1 MGIISAIRGTA
12 AKPVDDIDAYEAAK
26 AQIHDLASAA
36 MQAATRGDSME
47 EAIAELELAI
57 EDRGWK
63 QLQGLPSDFQFS
75 RGSLDNIIRMS
86 RLYYL
91 KNPLIKRAVD
101 LQTYYV
107 WGQGVTIR
115 GESALDEVVQNFV
128 LDQSNQSTIT
138 GHQAMMRN
146 ERTLAID
153 GNLFLDFFTDPATGR
168 VQTRTICVDEVRSIV
183 RNPDDF
189 NDVWFYERRW
199 NRNDL
204 DPQSGVRSITP
215 MVAYYPDWRYARRIK
230 IEDAKNFADGS
241 AAEDMRMQTFA
252 GQRIAWESP
261 VMHIKTG
268 STAEMDFGVPEVYAA
283 LDWARA
289 YREALEDY
297 KKIVKSLSKWA
308 WNLKTGGN
316 RAMVDAAVT
325 KLNTTLGSVSNG
337 YYDETNPAPVGGSVF
352 VSGGATDLSAIDV
365 SNAVVDPEG
374 FRRLMMMACSALG
387 IPESFMGDA
396 AVGAAATAKT
406 LDRPTELKYRDR
418 QTLWRDVFADVLLIA
433 VEAAAKAAG
442 NDLVHSDGVHPGS
455 DRLKLVGEGGE
466 VLDGFV
472 SIDFP
477 SILQRDVQ
485 EQVQALVTGATLNGQ
500 PLQLMNDGPT
510 LTRVFATALGL
521 DDVDDIVQL
530 FYPADGTKPQA
541 KPLPPLQKMQLGPDV
556 MHSGGSQED
565 GNSTPAPN
573 ERAKTGNAPSPATP
587 PAGDGAAGH
596 SEAALARA
604 LTELTTVLVTKET
617 T

>member
-12 AKPVDDIDAYEAAK
+12 AKPVDDIDAYESAK
-26 AQIHDLASAA
+26 SQIHGLASAA
-36 MQAATRGDSME
+36 MEAAARSDNLE

-75 RGSLDNIIRMS
+75 RGALDNIIRMS

-115 GESALDEVVQNFV
+115 GETALDEVVQNFI
-128 LDQSNQSTIT
+128 LDQSNQGSLS

-153 GNLFLDFFTDPATGR
+153 GNLFFDFFTDANTGR
-168 VQTRTICVDEVRSIV
+168 VQVRTVCVDEIRTIV

-189 NDVWFYERRW
+189 SDVWYYERRW
-199 NRNDL
+199 NRSDV
-204 DPQSGVRSITP
+204 DPDTGTSVTTP
-215 MVAYYPDWRYARRIK
+215 MVAYYPDWRYARRLN
-230 IEDAKNFADGS
+230 IEHARNLADGI
-241 AAEDMRMQTFA
+241 AEDDVQMETYA

-261 VMHIKTG
+261 LMHIKTG
-268 STAEMDFGVPEVYAA
+268 NTAEMDFGVPEVYAA

-289 YREALEDY
+289 YKEALEDY
-297 KKIVKSLSKWA
+297 KKIIKSLSKWA

-325 KLNTTLGSVSNG
+325 KLNSTLGSTTDG

-406 LDRPTELKYRDR
+406 LDRPTELKFRDR
-418 QTLWRDVFADVLLIA
+418 QTLWKGVFVDVLLIA
-433 VEAAAKAAG
+433 LEAAARAAG
-442 NDLVHSDGVHPGS
+442 NDLVHVGGIRPGS
-455 DRLKLVGEGGE
+455 DRMKFVGKGGA

-472 SIDFP
+472 TIDFP

-485 EQVQALVTGATLNGQ
+485 EQVQALVTGVTMNGQ

-510 LTRVFATALGL
+510 LVRVLATALGM

-530 FYPADGTKPQA
+530 FYPSDDSEPKA
-541 KPLPPLQKMQLGPDV
+541 KPLPPLQKMDLGPDV
-556 MHSGGSQED
+556 MHSAGSQED
-565 GNSTPAPN
+565 GNAQPAPN
-573 ERAKTGNAPSPATP
+573 EQARPGKTP
-587 PAGDGAAGH
+587 PAAGDKKAGQ

-604 LTELTTVLVTKET
+604 LTDLTSFLVTKET

>member
-12 AKPVDDIDAYEAAK
+12 AKPVEDADAYESAR

-36 MQAATRGDSME
+36 MTAAARSDNLE

-75 RGSLDNIIRMS
+75 RGSLDNIVRMS

-115 GESALDEVVQNFV
+115 GETALDEVVQNFI
-128 LDQSNQSTIT
+128 LDQSNQGSLT

-153 GNLFLDFFTDPATGR
+153 GNLFLDFFTEADTGR
-168 VQTRTICVDEVRSIV
+168 VQVRTICVDEIRSIV

-189 NDVWFYERRW
+189 SDVWFYERRW
-199 NRNDL
+199 NRADIDAETGNKRFE
-204 DPQSGVRSITP
+204 PR
-215 MVAYYPDWRYARRIK
+215 VAYYPDWRYARRVT
-230 IEDAKNFADGS
+230 IEHAKNFAAGIAS
-241 AAEDMRMQTFA
+241 EDMKMQTFA
-252 GQRIAWESP
+252 GQPVVWESP

-268 STAEMDFGVPEVYAA
+268 STAEMDFGIPEVYAA

-289 YREALEDY
+289 YKEALEDY

-365 SNAVVDPEG
+365 SHAVVDPEG

-396 AVGAAATAKT
+396 KVGAAATAKT
-406 LDRPTELKYRDR
+406 LDRPTELKFRDR
-418 QTLWRDVFADVLLIA
+418 QTLWKDVFVDILLLAI
-433 VEAAAKAAG
+433 EAAAKAAG
-442 NDLVHSDGVHPGS
+442 NDLVRAGDISPGS
-455 DRLKLVGEGGE
+455 DRMKFIDKGGA

-472 SIDFP
+472 TVDFP

-500 PLQLMNDGPT
+500 PIQLMNDGPT
-510 LTRVFATALGL
+510 LTRFLATALGA

-530 FYPADGTKPQA
+530 FYPADDSEPKA
-541 KPLPPLQKMQLGPDV
+541 KPLPPLQKMDLGPDV
-556 MHSGGSQED
+556 THADGKQED
-565 GNSTPAPN
+565 AGAKPAPN
-573 ERAKTGNAPSPATP
+573 ERAKPAQ
-587 PAGDGAAGH
+587 AGDGASKS
-596 SEAALARA
+596 SESALAR
-604 LTELTTVLVTKET
+604 ELARLSTVLSTQEGA
-617 T
+617 